1 MAIETLC
8 KQPALSRPE
17 LAAYNERYAQV
28 AEVCSITN
36 GRARDCRGEVL
47 LEPPVI
53 GRRPMKHSKL
63 RRQIAWEAARLMY
76 DRSESEYYQAK
87 MKAARRVYNGWVKPG
102 DLPSNGEIRAEIDA
116 LARLHQGARRTEALC
131 DMRLEALRMMR
142 LLARFRPR
150 LVGSV
155 LTGHIRQG
163 SDIDLHVFAD
173 SVEAVTGPLDAE
185 GMIYDVERKQ
195 VNKPDGMKVFVHVHI
210 RDRYPFE
217 LTVYGANKVREVTR
231 SSVTGKAME
240 RASIAEFELRLE
252 REYPDLDL
260 AAALAEV
267 EERVDRFQV
276 YQALLLP
283 LEAVRES
290 HHSHPEA
297 DVLYHSLQVFDQGQD
312 ALPYDEEFLLAA
324 LLHDVG
330 KAIDR
335 HDHVAAGLDALDG
348 FISAR
353 TAWLIEHHM
362 LAHVID
368 DRTIGLRAL
377 RRLQRNESYEELL
390 LLGQCDRGGR
400 QVGVPVPELDEALDS
415 LRAMAETFGL

>member
-1 MAIETLC
+1 
-8 KQPALSRPE
+8 
-17 LAAYNERYAQV
+17 
-28 AEVCSITN
+28 
-36 GRARDCRGEVL
+36 
-47 LEPPVI
+47 
-53 GRRPMKHSKL
+53 MKHSKL

-102 DLPSNGEIRAEIDA
+102 DLPSNGEIRDEIDA
-116 LARLHQGARRTEALC
+116 LARLHQGDRRTAALC

-142 LLARFRPR
+142 QLARFRPR

-173 SVEAVTGPLDAE
+173 SVEAVTGQLDAE

-195 VNKPDGMKVFVHVHI
+195 VAKPDGMKTFVHVHV
-210 RDRYPFE
+210 RDRYLFE
-217 LTVYGANKVREVTR
+217 LTVYAANRVREVTR

-240 RASIAEFELRLE
+240 RASIAEFELRLQ
-252 REYPDLDL
+252 REYPDLDV

-267 EERVDRFQV
+267 AERVDRFQV

-283 LEAVRES
+283 LEAVREN

-297 DVLYHSLQVFDQGQD
+297 DVLYHSLQVFDLARN
-312 ALPYDEEFLLAA
+312 ALPYDEDFLLAA

-335 HDHVAAGLDALDG
+335 HDHVSAGLDALDG
-348 FISAR
+348 FITKR

-362 LAHVID
+362 LTHAIN
-368 DRTIGLRAL
+368 DRTIGSRGL
-377 RRLQRNESYEELL
+377 RRLQQNESYDELI
-390 LLGQCDRGGR
+390 LLGQCDRDGR
-400 QVGVPVPELDEALDS
+400 KVGVVVSELDEALDTVRE
-415 LRAMAETFGL
+415 LAETFGL